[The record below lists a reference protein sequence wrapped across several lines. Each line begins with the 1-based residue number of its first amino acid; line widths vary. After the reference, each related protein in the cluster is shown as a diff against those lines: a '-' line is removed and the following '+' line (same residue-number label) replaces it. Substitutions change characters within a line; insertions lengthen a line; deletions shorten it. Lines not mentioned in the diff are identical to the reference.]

1 MVLER
6 SSQISTIGLLDQHLN
21 LDLRCL
27 PLFVQPHPTK
37 SSTFDGNYM
46 AGTGLHELFQ
56 SLTHQFDPTPGHQ
69 SKQLLSLKVVKQIFN
84 RRTMSMCCKSE
95 RAYMSSGS
103 IPGTSVKPA
112 NCFQFTG

>member
-46 AGTGLHELFQ
+46 AGTRLHELFQ
-56 SLTHQFDPTPGHQ
+56 SLTDQLDPTH
-69 SKQLLSLKVVKQIFN
+69 SHHLIKDLRRSLFFRWPV
-84 RRTMSMCCKSE
+84 
-95 RAYMSSGS
+95 
-103 IPGTSVKPA
+103 
-112 NCFQFTG
+112 